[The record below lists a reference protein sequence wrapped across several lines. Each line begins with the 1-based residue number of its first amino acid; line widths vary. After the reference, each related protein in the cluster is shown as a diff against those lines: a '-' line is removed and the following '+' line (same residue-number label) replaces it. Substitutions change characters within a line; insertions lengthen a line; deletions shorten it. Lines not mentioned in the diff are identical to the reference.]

1 VKIIQAV
8 DDLHMA
14 EDGREVK
21 ATETRLVGL
30 GSKRVE
36 LDLTAE
42 HAEQLDKLLAP
53 YLAAGHRPEPK
64 PPSPGVAAS
73 AHAKMSRA
81 EAADLRAWADAQTP
95 PLPYKKA
102 ESSGPYY
109 SIRLRRLWA
118 AHKEAEGL
126 VYD

>member
-30 GSKRVE
+30 GNKRVE

-42 HAEQLDKLLAP
+42 HAEQLDKLLGP

-64 PPSPGVAAS
+64 PPSGVADH
-73 AHAKMSRA
+73 AHAKMSRK

-95 PLPYKKA
+95 PLSYKKA

-109 SIRLRRLWA
+109 SIGLRRRWA